1 MADTTIFETWFE
13 EIFIVITLIFYSQQ
27 LLENEYNKYDE
38 KFFSKVLF

>member
-1 MADTTIFETWFE
+1 MTDTTIFETWFE